1 MPKTKTKNL
10 VDPDDLAGVAELA
23 IELSTEGR
31 TVATTNVTTWM
42 SRRETNHSPEPIK
55 TFRMGTL
62 HSISAWKAWLN
73 TQSVSAAPRDAA

>member
-1 MPKTKTKNL
+1 MPKSKSNL

-23 IELSTEGR
+23 EALSTEGS

-55 TFRMGTL
+55 TLRMGTL
-62 HSISAWKAWLN
+62 HSISAWKRWRA
-73 TQSVSAAPRDAA
+73 TQAVSASPKDAA